1 MNKITI
7 LVSTQKHMYTYTH
20 IKIQNALFC
29 IVANDIYHRIYSNP
43 LRHNR
48 WVKLLEIFHMIVGCY
63 EPSWFKIKDFYPLNW
78 LFNSYYIYSAP
89 RNVVA
94 TFTQSVTRWHF
105 RKAKFVQSCNIQ
117 FLNFFKRIC

>member
-43 LRHNR
+43 LHQAE
-48 WVKLLEIFHMIVGCY
+48 KSQLLQFMIL
-63 EPSWFKIKDFYPLNW
+63 SMD
-78 LFNSYYIYSAP
+78 SAY
-89 RNVVA
+89 
-94 TFTQSVTRWHF
+94 
-105 RKAKFVQSCNIQ
+105 
-117 FLNFFKRIC
+117 L